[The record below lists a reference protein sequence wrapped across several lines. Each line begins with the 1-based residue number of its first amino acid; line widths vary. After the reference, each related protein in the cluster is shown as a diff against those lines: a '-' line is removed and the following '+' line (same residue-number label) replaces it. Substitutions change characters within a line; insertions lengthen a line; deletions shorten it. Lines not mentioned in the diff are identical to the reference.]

1 MWVSWFTDGY
11 SVKDIKY
18 RWQDGKKESVGISSD
33 VQLPT
38 FKVIAIRT
46 LEKLEVLTT
55 GEWWRD
61 LEGLIGGHQAPGLG
75 TYDRYRYF
83 IDIGKSA
90 IRFIY
95 HFN

>member
-1 MWVSWFTDGY
+1 MWVSRFTDGY

-55 GEWWRD
+55 G
-61 LEGLIGGHQAPGLG
+61 
-75 TYDRYRYF
+75 
-83 IDIGKSA
+83 
-90 IRFIY
+90 
-95 HFN
+95 